1 MRIACL
7 AAARAAALAAPL
19 AVSLATALAAGP
31 ALAACSDDIAELG
44 KRVETEARA
53 SISASTSGK
62 QDAAAREGQGV
73 TGATGGATG
82 GMASSASASS
92 GTTAQAG
99 AGAERAQQAKVA
111 LDEAR
116 TADGK
121 GDAAACA
128 AAVAR
133 VRENL
138 AAAP

>member
-1 MRIACL
+1 MRTARL
-7 AAARAAALAAPL
+7 AALTGSLAALAGLP
-19 AVSLATALAAGP
+19 AAGP
-31 ALAACSDDIAELG
+31 ARAACSDDIAELG
-44 KRVETEARA
+44 KRVETQARA

-82 GMASSASASS
+82 GMASSAAAP
-92 GTTAQAG
+92 GTSAQAG

-116 TADGK
+116 TADTK
-121 GDAAACA
+121 GDATACA